1 MWTAFWQKKYVG
13 KAAWLRGYLMYHL
26 MSKGIIH
33 REITITRLDDIS
45 ALRHFFPLSAIFT
58 KRISFFLHFYH
69 HFTSRDLYAHTRPS
83 KSGPEKKPVFLGV
96 ILSGSNSLT
105 LLPKSF
111 SVWATSALGSFIDG
125 VAHIFRP
132 SQWKSLT
139 FDELRSSGGKALR
152 GNNIQQLWNKR
163 DAGFV
168 SS

>member
-1 MWTAFWQKKYVG
+1 MLEKQHGWEVIWCITLCQK
-13 KAAWLRGYLMYHL
+13 A
-26 MSKGIIH
+26 SFI
-33 REITITRLDDIS
+33 EITITRLDDIS

-58 KRISFFLHFYH
+58 KRISFFCIFITTLHHVIYMRIH
-69 HFTSRDLYAHTRPS
+69 ALLNQ
-83 KSGPEKKPVFLGV
+83 GPKKKPVFWGV